1 MLEMRERNGHM
12 GLRFNPPPGWPPP
25 PPGFVPPPGW
35 RPDPSWPPPPPGW
48 RLWVPDDPV
57 ASPGGW
63 PGIGPPPASPPPADP
78 VPTGPMPTAAMP
90 AWPGPAY
97 AAHATGAVVP
107 QPPAGPLPPGATPP
121 GATPP
126 GLTPPGLTPRPGT
139 SRLAVAAAVLGLI
152 GLVPLGFGC
161 GVAALVR
168 LRGTRGRGRGL
179 AAAGLVLSGLWAAG
193 LAVLVTGLATPPPRP
208 APAGHGQPGGVS
220 VFALRPGTCF
230 QNPPGAQTALG
241 LSYVT
246 VVPCTTAHNAQVFA
260 GFGVPGSGWPGTG
273 ALARQADRGCRSR
286 IAGSLARSKI
296 TASMSLRYFYP
307 LAQSWAAGHRT
318 ITCFIV
324 GPPGS
329 LRSSLLRSR
338 PAR

>member
-35 RPDPSWPPPPPGW
+35 RPDPSWPPPPSGW

-78 VPTGPMPTAAMP
+78 VPTGPLPTAAMP
-90 AWPGPAY
+90 AWPGPAD

-107 QPPAGPLPPGATPP
+107 QPPASPLPAGA
-121 GATPP
+121 
-126 GLTPPGLTPRPGT
+126 TPPGLTPRPGT

-152 GLVPLGFGC
+152 GLVPLGFAC

-179 AAAGLVLSGLWAAG
+179 ATAGLVLSGLWAAG
-193 LAVLVTGLATPPPRP
+193 LAVLMTGLASHPPRP
-208 APAGHGQPGGVS
+208 APAGPGQPGGVS

-230 QNPPGAQTALG
+230 QNPPGAQAALG

-286 IAGSLARSKI
+286 VAGSLARSKI

-307 LAQSWAAGHRT
+307 LAQSWAAGHRA
-318 ITCFIV
+318 ITCFIA